1 MKETNKAI
9 NVIRVL
15 FIAVSMILVL
25 FHFLNHSE
33 KLGKPLMDY
42 FTAGFLKETGA
53 QNAVAAIYL
62 DYRVFDTLFE
72 ALMLLVSVMEVINVS
87 WAQKDVRQYSMDKEL
102 FNRKDNSEIVIRMVG
117 AIYPF
122 VLLIGLYTIF
132 NGHISPGGGFQGG
145 VILAT
150 ALISRYLVWPN
161 SDLDL
166 VKLENFE
173 KLLFLAIVA
182 APVFYIFM
190 KIEPFY
196 SLISRQTYMIFMNV
210 LIGLKVFS
218 GLSIIFYRFVF
229 YEGR

>member
-1 MKETNKAI
+1 MKETNRSI
-9 NVIRVL
+9 NIIRVIFMVVSV
-15 FIAVSMILVL
+15 FIVL
-25 FHFLNHSE
+25 FFFLNYSE
-33 KLGKPLMDY
+33 KMSRPLMDY
-42 FTAGFLKETGA
+42 FTAGFLAETGA

-62 DYRVFDTLFE
+62 DYRVFDTLLE

-87 WAQKDVRQYSMDKEL
+87 WAHKEAKQYSLEEEL

-150 ALISRYLVWPN
+150 ALISRYLVYPN

-166 VKLENFE
+166 EKLENFE

-182 APVFYIFM
+182 IPVLYIFM
-190 KIEPFY
+190 QVEPFY
-196 SLISRQTYMIFMNV
+196 SLISRQFYMILMNS